1 MAFHATEVDY
11 LAANAER
18 IRAIAPELAL
28 TKASVFSDRA
38 RLDAEFGE
46 HARAVS
52 ALIAAQRQAADKFPN
67 WWLTDSD
74 AAQQATPALVS
85 AHRART
91 LADAGARF
99 VHDVTCSVGSEA
111 PHMRDAGL
119 SWLGSDLSAARLRM
133 ARFNLGE
140 DAWLARADALAPAS
154 TVGGGA
160 DGVIVADPARRK
172 DGRRITDPAQ
182 LEPPLPA
189 LVAAYPGAELAVK
202 CAPGIDY
209 SEWEGLVSVV
219 SLDGGVKEAC
229 LYTPGIGSGREAV
242 VLRSDGFVE
251 AVRGHG
257 DEHAAEPAEVR
268 QPGEWI
274 IEPDGAI
281 IRAGLVR
288 TWADTHGLW
297 QLDPHIAFLSGE
309 EIPPGYSGF
318 RVRDAVPLKRLK
330 AALRQLDAGAVEIL
344 VRGVN
349 VDPDALRKKLK
360 LKGTQQRGVIIAR
373 VGDDARAFICDA
385 REHRP
390 LP

>member
-1 MAFHATEVDY
+1 MAFHPTEVDY

-28 TKASVFSDRA
+28 TKASVFADRA

-52 ALIAAQRQAADKFPN
+52 ALIAAQRQAAGKFPE

-74 AAQQATPALVS
+74 AAQQATPALVA

-91 LADAGARF
+91 LASAGASF

-111 PHMRDAGL
+111 PHMVEAGL
-119 SWLGSDLSAARLRM
+119 GWLGSDLSAARLRM
-133 ARFNLGE
+133 ARFNLSE

-154 TVGGGA
+154 TIAGVSGG
-160 DGVIVADPARRK
+160 VVVADPARRK

-189 LVAAYPGAELAVK
+189 LVAAYPGAELAIK

-209 SEWEGLVSVV
+209 AEWEGLVSVV
-219 SLDGGVKEAC
+219 SLDSGVKEAC
-229 LYTPGIGSGREAV
+229 LYTPGIGCGREAV
-242 VLRSDGFVE
+242 VLRSDGFAE
-251 AVRGHG
+251 TVRGLG
-257 DEHAAEPAEVR
+257 DEHASESEEVR
-268 QPGEWI
+268 DPGEWI

-288 TWADTHGLW
+288 TWAEKHRLW
-297 QLDPHIAFLSGE
+297 QLDPHIAFLSGA

-318 RVRDAVPLKRLK
+318 RVLDAVPLKRLK
-330 AALRQLDAGAVEIL
+330 AALREMDAGAVEIL

-360 LKGTQQRGVIIAR
+360 LKGTQQRGVVIAR
-373 VGDDARAFICDA
+373 VGDDALAYVCDA

>member
-11 LAANAER
+11 LAANADR
-18 IRAIAPELAL
+18 IRALAPELEL
-28 TKASVFSDRA
+28 SKASVFADRA

-46 HARAVS
+46 YARAVS
-52 ALIAAQRQAADKFPN
+52 VLIAAQRQAAGKFPD

-74 AAQQATPALVS
+74 AAQQATPALVA

-91 LADAGARF
+91 LAAAGATC

-111 PHMRDAGL
+111 PHMIDAGL
-119 SWLGSDLSAARLRM
+119 GWLGSDLSAARLRM
-133 ARFNLGE
+133 ARFNLGD
-140 DAWLARADALAPAS
+140 DAWLLRADALAPA
-154 TVGGGA
+154 TTIGRLPG
-160 DGVIVADPARRK
+160 GVIVADPARRSK
-172 DGRRITDPAQ
+172 GRRITDPAQ
-182 LEPPLPA
+182 LEPPLPD
-189 LVAAYPGAELAVK
+189 LVAAYPGTELVVK

-209 SEWEGLVSVV
+209 SEWEGFVSVV
-219 SLDGGVKEAC
+219 SLDGGAKETC
-229 LYTPGIGSGREAV
+229 LYTPGIGRGREAV
-242 VLRSDGFVE
+242 VLRSDGFSE
-251 AVRGHG
+251 TVRGHG

-288 TWADTHGLW
+288 AWAEAHRLW
-297 QLDPHIAFLSGE
+297 QLDPHIAFLSGDT
-309 EIPPGYSGF
+309 IPPGYSGF
-318 RVRDAVPLKRLK
+318 RVLDTVPLKKLK
-330 AALRQLDAGAVEIL
+330 AALRNHDAGAVEIL

-360 LKGTQQRGVIIAR
+360 LKGAQQRGVVIAR
-373 VGDDARAFICDA
+373 IGDDAVAYVCDA